1 MTDKFKNYVD
11 NIQENDIK
19 SLIISPLI
27 VLVIAQILSI
37 FLEMAS
43 FFITTFTSRIMYNPT
58 DYDTL
63 ISGTS
68 FPSLVVYTLLLLAI
82 IFLVKQNSNIKFSE
96 IGVNG
101 EKGIEYFCYG
111 SLIGAFIVMIIF
123 YLLYFSNSILFEIN
137 KNIVYTDIFRI
148 FLIFFIIALAD
159 QILVRNYLLTFF
171 TKMMG
176 IRNSVILISTL
187 LFLIC
192 FSVAKWFKI
201 PDIETVIYLINIFL
215 SYTLFSLI
223 YYFYGNMWLLVGL
236 SAFNNFFQ
244 VVVFGSR
251 LDTVY
256 AINPLIKLKIIEKY
270 SLLNGGNYGFE
281 AGIYYTTLYLAGIL
295 FMIYKITSEKQ
306 TEEDIW
312 LNY

>member
-11 NIQENDIK
+11 NIQENNIK
-19 SLIISPLI
+19 SLIISPII

-306 TEEDIW
+306 IEEDIW
-312 LNY
+312 LN

>member
-123 YLLYFSNSILFEIN
+123 YLLYFSNSISFEIN
-137 KNIVYTDIFRI
+137 KNIIYTDIFRI

-176 IRNSVILISTL
+176 IKNSVILISTI

-244 VVVFGSR
+244 TVVFGSR

-312 LNY
+312 LN

>member
-11 NIQENDIK
+11 NIQENNIK

-148 FLIFFIIALAD
+148 FLIFFILALAD

-256 AINPLIKLKIIEKY
+256 AINPLIKLRIVEKY

-281 AGIYYTTLYLAGIL
+281 AGIYYTTLYLSGIL

-312 LNY
+312 LN

>member
-148 FLIFFIIALAD
+148 FLIFFILALAD

-176 IRNSVILISTL
+176 IKNSVILISTL

-312 LNY
+312 LN

>member
-11 NIQENDIK
+11 NIQENNIK
-19 SLIISPLI
+19 SLIISPI
-27 VLVIAQILSI
+27 MVLVIAQILSI

-123 YLLYFSNSILFEIN
+123 YSLYFSKSILFEIN

-244 VVVFGSR
+244 TVVFGSR

-281 AGIYYTTLYLAGIL
+281 AGIYYTTLYLSGIL

-312 LNY
+312 LN

>member
-11 NIQENDIK
+11 NIQENNIK

-82 IFLVKQNSNIKFSE
+82 IFLVKQNSSIKFSE

-101 EKGIEYFCYG
+101 EKGIEYFYYG

-123 YLLYFSNSILFEIN
+123 YLLYFSKSILFEIN

-176 IRNSVILISTL
+176 IKNSVILISTI

-244 VVVFGSR
+244 IVVFGSR

-312 LNY
+312 LN

>member
-11 NIQENDIK
+11 NIQENNIK
-19 SLIISPLI
+19 SLIISPI
-27 VLVIAQILSI
+27 MVLVIAQILSI

-148 FLIFFIIALAD
+148 FLIFFILALAD

-223 YYFYGNMWLLVGL
+223 YYLYGNMWLLVGL

-312 LNY
+312 LN

>member
-43 FFITTFTSRIMYNPT
+43 FFITNFTSRIMYNPT
-58 DYDTL
+58 DYDIL

-82 IFLVKQNSNIKFSE
+82 IFLVKQNSSIKFSE

-148 FLIFFIIALAD
+148 FLIFFILALAD

-244 VVVFGSR
+244 VVAFGSR

-312 LNY
+312 LN

>member
-1 MTDKFKNYVD
+1 
-11 NIQENDIK
+11 
-19 SLIISPLI
+19 
-27 VLVIAQILSI
+27 
-37 FLEMAS
+37 
-43 FFITTFTSRIMYNPT
+43 MYNPT

-68 FPSLVVYTLLLLAI
+68 FPSLVVYTLLLLTI

-96 IGVNG
+96 IGVNE

-176 IRNSVILISTL
+176 IKNSVILISTL

-306 TEEDIW
+306 IEEDIW
-312 LNY
+312 LN

>member
-43 FFITTFTSRIMYNPT
+43 FFITTFTSKLMYNPT

-137 KNIVYTDIFRI
+137 KNIVYTDILRI

-244 VVVFGSR
+244 TVVFGSR

-306 TEEDIW
+306 IEEDIW
-312 LNY
+312 LN

>member
-11 NIQENDIK
+11 NIQENDVK

-148 FLIFFIIALAD
+148 FLIFFILALAD

-256 AINPLIKLKIIEKY
+256 AINPLIKLRIVEKY

-312 LNY
+312 LN

>member
-82 IFLVKQNSNIKFSE
+82 IFLVKQNSSIKFSE

-123 YLLYFSNSILFEIN
+123 YSLYFSNSILFEIN

-148 FLIFFIIALAD
+148 FLIFFILALAD

-281 AGIYYTTLYLAGIL
+281 AGIYYTTLYLSGIL

-312 LNY
+312 LN

>member
-11 NIQENDIK
+11 NIQENNIK
-19 SLIISPLI
+19 SLIISPII

-176 IRNSVILISTL
+176 IKNSIILISTM

-192 FSVAKWFKI
+192 FSVTKWFKI

-256 AINPLIKLKIIEKY
+256 AINPLIKLKIVEKY

-312 LNY
+312 LN

>member
-11 NIQENDIK
+11 NIQENNIK

-82 IFLVKQNSNIKFSE
+82 IFLVKQNSSIKFSE

-256 AINPLIKLKIIEKY
+256 AINPLIKLKIVEKY

-281 AGIYYTTLYLAGIL
+281 AGIYYTTLYLSGIL

-312 LNY
+312 LN

>member
-82 IFLVKQNSNIKFSE
+82 IFLVKQNSSIKFSE

-176 IRNSVILISTL
+176 IKNSVILISTI

>member
-27 VLVIAQILSI
+27 VLVITQILSI

-58 DYDTL
+58 DYDIL

-82 IFLVKQNSNIKFSE
+82 IFLVKQNSSIKFSE

-148 FLIFFIIALAD
+148 FLIFFIVALAD

-281 AGIYYTTLYLAGIL
+281 AGIYYTTLYLSGIL
-295 FMIYKITSEKQ
+295 FMIYKITSKKQ

-312 LNY
+312 LN

>member
-11 NIQENDIK
+11 NIQENNIK

-111 SLIGAFIVMIIF
+111 SLIGAFIVIIIF

-312 LNY
+312 LN

>member
-27 VLVIAQILSI
+27 VLVITQILSI

-148 FLIFFIIALAD
+148 FLIFFILALAD

-176 IRNSVILISTL
+176 IKNSVILISTI

-192 FSVAKWFKI
+192 FSVAQWFKI

-281 AGIYYTTLYLAGIL
+281 AGIYYTTLYLTGIL

-312 LNY
+312 LN

>member
-281 AGIYYTTLYLAGIL
+281 AGIYYTTLYLSGIL

-306 TEEDIW
+306 IEKDTW
-312 LNY
+312 LN

>member
-27 VLVIAQILSI
+27 VLVITQILSI

-82 IFLVKQNSNIKFSE
+82 IFLVKQNSSIKFSE

-176 IRNSVILISTL
+176 IKNSVILISTI

-201 PDIETVIYLINIFL
+201 PDIETVIYLFNIFL

-244 VVVFGSR
+244 IVVFGSR

-281 AGIYYTTLYLAGIL
+281 AGIYYTTLYLSGIL

-312 LNY
+312 LN

>member
-43 FFITTFTSRIMYNPT
+43 FFITTFTSKIMYNPT

-148 FLIFFIIALAD
+148 FLIFFILALAD

-171 TKMMG
+171 TKIMG
-176 IRNSVILISTL
+176 IRNSIILISTL

-244 VVVFGSR
+244 TVVFGSR

-256 AINPLIKLKIIEKY
+256 AINPLIKLKIVEKY

-312 LNY
+312 LN

>member
-11 NIQENDIK
+11 NIQENNIK

-68 FPSLVVYTLLLLAI
+68 FPSLVVYTLLLLTI

-148 FLIFFIIALAD
+148 FLIFFILALAD

-256 AINPLIKLKIIEKY
+256 AINPLIKLKIVEKY

-312 LNY
+312 LN

>member
-11 NIQENDIK
+11 NIQENNIK
-19 SLIISPLI
+19 SLIISPI
-27 VLVIAQILSI
+27 MVLVIAQILSI

-244 VVVFGSR
+244 TVVFGSR

-312 LNY
+312 LN

>member
-11 NIQENDIK
+11 NIQENNIK

-82 IFLVKQNSNIKFSE
+82 IFLVKQNSSIKFSE

-176 IRNSVILISTL
+176 IKNSVILTSTL

-244 VVVFGSR
+244 TVVFGSR

-312 LNY
+312 LN

>member
-19 SLIISPLI
+19 SLIISPII
-27 VLVIAQILSI
+27 VLVITQILSI

-43 FFITTFTSRIMYNPT
+43 FFITTFTSKIMYNPT

-137 KNIVYTDIFRI
+137 KNIVYTDILRI

-176 IRNSVILISTL
+176 IKNSVILISTI

-244 VVVFGSR
+244 TVVFGSR

-306 TEEDIW
+306 IEEDI
-312 LNY
+312 

>member
-251 LDTVY
+251 LDAVY
-256 AINPLIKLKIIEKY
+256 AINPLIKLKIVEKY

-281 AGIYYTTLYLAGIL
+281 AGIYYTTLYLSGIL

-312 LNY
+312 LN

>member
-137 KNIVYTDIFRI
+137 KNIVYTDILRI
-148 FLIFFIIALAD
+148 FLIFFILALAD

-256 AINPLIKLKIIEKY
+256 AINPLIKLRIIEKY

-312 LNY
+312 LN

>member
-11 NIQENDIK
+11 NIQENNIK

-82 IFLVKQNSNIKFSE
+82 IFLVKQNSSIKFSE

-148 FLIFFIIALAD
+148 FFIFFIIALAD

-306 TEEDIW
+306 IEEDIW
-312 LNY
+312 LN

>member
-11 NIQENDIK
+11 NIQENNIK
-19 SLIISPLI
+19 SLIISPI
-27 VLVIAQILSI
+27 MVLVIAQILSI

-111 SLIGAFIVMIIF
+111 SLIGAFIVMVIF

-148 FLIFFIIALAD
+148 FLIFFILALAD

-244 VVVFGSR
+244 TVVFGSR

-306 TEEDIW
+306 IEEDIW
-312 LNY
+312 LN

>member
-96 IGVNG
+96 FGVNG

-176 IRNSVILISTL
+176 IKNSVILISTI

-256 AINPLIKLKIIEKY
+256 AINPLIKLRIIEKY

-281 AGIYYTTLYLAGIL
+281 AGIYYTTLYLSGIL
-295 FMIYKITSEKQ
+295 FMLYKITSKKQ

-312 LNY
+312 LN

>member
-82 IFLVKQNSNIKFSE
+82 IFLVKQNSSIKFSE

-148 FLIFFIIALAD
+148 FLIFFILALAD

-281 AGIYYTTLYLAGIL
+281 AGIYYTTLYLSGIL

-312 LNY
+312 LN

>member
-27 VLVIAQILSI
+27 VLVITQILSI

-82 IFLVKQNSNIKFSE
+82 IFLVKQNSSIKFSE

-123 YLLYFSNSILFEIN
+123 YLLYFSKSILFEIN

-176 IRNSVILISTL
+176 IKNSVILISTL

-244 VVVFGSR
+244 TVVFGSR

-312 LNY
+312 LN

>member
-11 NIQENDIK
+11 NIQENNIK

-148 FLIFFIIALAD
+148 FLIFFILALAD

-192 FSVAKWFKI
+192 FSVVKWFKI

-281 AGIYYTTLYLAGIL
+281 AGIYYTTLYLSGIL

-312 LNY
+312 LN

>member
-11 NIQENDIK
+11 NIQENNIK

-123 YLLYFSNSILFEIN
+123 YSLYFSNSILFEIN

-312 LNY
+312 LN

>member
-11 NIQENDIK
+11 NIQENNIK

-63 ISGTS
+63 I

-148 FLIFFIIALAD
+148 FLIFFILALAD

-281 AGIYYTTLYLAGIL
+281 AGIYYTTLYLSGIL

-312 LNY
+312 LN

>member
-101 EKGIEYFCYG
+101 GKGIEYFCYG

-148 FLIFFIIALAD
+148 FLIFFILALAD

-256 AINPLIKLKIIEKY
+256 AINPLIKLRIVEKY

-312 LNY
+312 LN

>member
-11 NIQENDIK
+11 NIQENNIK

-148 FLIFFIIALAD
+148 FLIFFILALAD

-306 TEEDIW
+306 IEEDIW
-312 LNY
+312 LN

>member
-96 IGVNG
+96 FGVNG

-176 IRNSVILISTL
+176 IKNSVILISTI

-201 PDIETVIYLINIFL
+201 PDIETVIYLINILL

-244 VVVFGSR
+244 TVVFGSR

-306 TEEDIW
+306 IEEDIW
-312 LNY
+312 LN

>member
-11 NIQENDIK
+11 NIQENNIK

-82 IFLVKQNSNIKFSE
+82 IFLVKQNSNIKFNE

-176 IRNSVILISTL
+176 IKNSVILISTL

-281 AGIYYTTLYLAGIL
+281 AGIYYTTLYLSGIL

-312 LNY
+312 LN